1 MRGRL
6 CTVSLVLLIATR
18 SDLFFCFFYILRDCE
33 CVFVFAFVK
42 REFMDTVFYGMGD
55 FSWAGLLLVSPW
67 DTYCVCSCFVFVL
80 FFFCCGSAL
89 PEVYLVYCC
98 GGSERF
104 AWFRIEK
111 RKTSFCV
118 LRVAVVALRN
128 GKQKLLRGRR
138 RRPGRTDAKRRWLLR
153 LFGSRCTTTTDDD
166 RCSESA
172 LFFFCFAGL
181 RPDHCIDT

>member
-1 MRGRL
+1 M
-6 CTVSLVLLIATR
+6 
-18 SDLFFCFFYILRDCE
+18 
-33 CVFVFAFVK
+33 
-42 REFMDTVFYGMGD
+42 
-55 FSWAGLLLVSPW
+55 
-67 DTYCVCSCFVFVL
+67 CVCVCVCVCKESLWTLYSMEWGISPGPGYCLCQRGTPIAFAPVL
-80 FFFCCGSAL
+80 FLFCFCCGSAL

-98 GGSERF
+98 GASERF

-153 LFGSRCTTTTDDD
+153 LFGSRCTTTDDD